1 MILESLQKIRRNVN
15 IKIDIK
21 LSGVSNK
28 DDKELCK
35 NIQLRF
41 IDSCSF
47 MASSLDKLARSLD
60 DD

>member
-1 MILESLQKIRRNVN
+1 MILESLQKIRRNIN

-41 IDSCSF
+41 IDGW
-47 MASSLDKLARSLD
+47 ALWHQA
-60 DD
+60 

>member
-35 NIQLRF
+35 NIQLGF